1 MGTVVIYLLVS
12 AAALAVLI
20 ACLVFFVNVQKSESR
35 VTRLSSLAVAFVL
48 AGLLFGSY
56 PLAGYSLVGAGV
68 MLGITNRFLR
78 ARAA

>member
-1 MGTVVIYLLVS
+1 MGTVVIYVLVS
-12 AAALAVLI
+12 AVVLAVLI

-35 VTRLSSLAVAFVL
+35 LTRLAGLAVAFVL

-56 PLAGYSLVGAGV
+56 TLAGYSLVGAGV
-68 MLGITNRFLR
+68 MLAITNMFLR